1 MKLIYLE
8 FYIKNYRK
16 ITVLYLLVNVVSQKQ
31 KSLISYLVFDYK
43 FLIVFSFL
51 TMCSVKQ
58 RHIIWGTVNRIF
70 TVICWSF
77 MMEG

>member
-43 FLIVFSFL
+43 FLIVFSFFNYVL
-51 TMCSVKQ
+51 SQTTSHNMGHSK
-58 RHIIWGTVNRIF
+58 
-70 TVICWSF
+70 
-77 MMEG
+77 